1 MRKLLNMLKKDEN
14 AYSIGRVCALI
25 AFVLWAG
32 LSLKLALLVETWGN
46 YETLTMGMIALMLV
60 QLGNKAIETKAFKVS
75 SEQLN
80 KTTKM

>member
-32 LSLKLALLVETWGN
+32 LSLKLALRVETWGN

-60 QLGNKAIETKAFKVS
+60 QLGNKAIETRVFKIS
-75 SEQLN
+75 SEEVN
-80 KTTKM
+80 KTTRM